1 MQFPNEMK
9 QFWLTAKEVLEVVLI
24 AVATVIVIRH
34 FIVQPFLVSG
44 ASMEPNFSDGNYL
57 LIDEVTY
64 RFRPVAH
71 GEVVVFRYP
80 QDRKTFFIKR
90 LIGLPGDHVIVHNS
104 EVFVNGNRLN
114 ETYLDKNILTGGEV
128 DVRLKDGE
136 YFVLG
141 DNRAH
146 SFDSRNW
153 GPIMKDDIIGLVRL
167 RVLPINQ
174 INAFSY

>member
-1 MQFPNEMK
+1 MK
-9 QFWLTAKEVLEVVLI
+9 QFWLTTKEVLEVVLI
-24 AVATVIVIRH
+24 AVATVVVIRH

-64 RFRPVAH
+64 RFRPLQH
-71 GEVVVFRYP
+71 GEAVVFRYP
-80 QDRKTFFIKR
+80 KDRKTFFIKR
-90 LIGLPGDHVIVHNS
+90 LIGLPGDQVLVRNGQ
-104 EVFVNGNRLN
+104 VFLN
-114 ETYLDKNILTGGEV
+114 NEQLKEEYLDEAVLTGGEV
-128 DVRLKDGE
+128 DIKLKDDE

-153 GPIMKDDIIGLVRL
+153 GPVLRKDIIGLVRL
-167 RVLPINQ
+167 RVLPLNQ
-174 INAFSY
+174 IDAFSY